1 MLNDLIV
8 IPETV
13 AQALR
18 NPLDNPD
25 QTLVAVLVL
34 IVAGLLIS
42 AVLIAIASPRRNI
55 NSPHSEAE
63 TDEDQS
69 SDSD

>member
-1 MLNDLIV
+1 MLNDLIA

-13 AQALR
+13 AQAFR

-34 IVAGLLIS
+34 VVAGLLIS
-42 AVLIAIASPRRNI
+42 AVLIAIASPRKDTD
-55 NSPHSEAE
+55 SPGGKTEM
-63 TDEDQS
+63 DENRDS
-69 SDSD
+69 ASD